1 MEFILE
7 RVAIPFSRKSS
18 QTRSLALQADCLPSE
33 PAEKGKCEDVET
45 KNSCWARKHNLDY
58 KLATWQNHQTPSFLK
73 DTDKDLIHIPK
84 LVLLEMDS
92 SR

>member
-1 MEFILE
+1 MPPPSL
-7 RVAIPFSRKSS
+7 
-18 QTRSLALQADCLPSE
+18 RSLSQNLMIR
-33 PAEKGKCEDVET
+33 KCEDVET
-45 KNSCWARKHNLDY
+45 KNSSWARKHNLDY

>member
-1 MEFILE
+1 MGRPGSFVYGILQAKILE

-45 KNSCWARKHNLDY
+45 KNSCWARKHNNLDY
-58 KLATWQNHQTPSFLK
+58 KLAT
-73 DTDKDLIHIPK
+73 
-84 LVLLEMDS
+84 
-92 SR
+92 